1 MNWQQRAVI
10 ARATLQII
18 DRGIYL
24 NQKSESI
31 DLGKDLA
38 SAVLFC
44 LLPVLVSVPLRV
56 SLARGLTALASC
68 PS

>member
-1 MNWQQRAVI
+1 MNRQQRAAI

-44 LLPVLVSVPLRV
+44 LLP
-56 SLARGLTALASC
+56 LASC
-68 PS
+68 LLPLASCLLPLSCP